1 MLNIR
6 TNAAIANNTNTEKE
20 EKHVLVIHSY
30 NTKISWTQAQMDG
43 VDERFQDK
51 AQDVTMY
58 HEFLDAKRY
67 PNLHY
72 QETFLDY
79 TKNKYEDTPLS
90 VMMVGDDPEL
100 NIISGNREAY
110 FPSLP
115 IVFIGINNVQ
125 ERLLNQSFL
134 TGVFEKHSTVENVME
149 AARQTESDRVIVVT
163 DSSSS
168 NQENLHSIESGLL
181 EYQNAPTIIEV
192 KDVLDSEV
200 ETQLGEYAVTK
211 KPLQFSMPN
220 RSVKTVLACDLPY
233 WFNP

>member
-1 MLNIR
+1 
-6 TNAAIANNTNTEKE
+6 
-20 EKHVLVIHSY
+20 
-30 NTKISWTQAQMDG
+30 
-43 VDERFQDK
+43 
-51 AQDVTMY
+51 
-58 HEFLDAKRY
+58 
-67 PNLHY
+67 
-72 QETFLDY
+72 
-79 TKNKYEDTPLS
+79 
-90 VMMVGDDPEL
+90 MMVSDDPEL

-110 FPSLP
+110 FPSLL

-149 AARQTESDRVIVVT
+149 AAHQTESDRVIVIT

-168 NQENLHSIESGLL
+168 NQENLRSIESGLL

-211 KPLQFSMPN
+211 KLLQFSMPN
-220 RSVKTVLACDLPY
+220 RSVKTVLAYDLPY